1 MSETAP
7 QPVAAGDLAKT
18 PFAHVLL
25 HLHQR
30 ERTGTLVVWPAGG
43 GEGGQDR
50 IRFDAGWPVAARL
63 VEKAAALDRGLL
75 RFFSIADA
83 PYAFYAED
91 LVGDAPLKGR
101 VDPWML
107 LAASLRGPSR
117 DDAIGAYIAGI
128 GLDVPVRFRA
138 GDTKRFQLLP
148 KETAFID
155 IVRAEPTKV
164 SELLSLCELGPG
176 TGKRLLYLL
185 FVTNTLERFDATAP
199 TPKAKP
205 VAPAL
210 TANAVVAAFEALP
223 IPDFEDV
230 PASPPTPT
238 KPLQPSARASQRTSL
253 MPDTSTNFTRSMPV
267 PESPP
272 ENLSADAR
280 SFWNE
285 VTERCHKIEKQNY
298 YDMLDVP
305 REASAESVRKQYYAI
320 AKRWHPDR
328 ALGELAPLKPYV
340 EACFAIFT
348 VANET
353 LGDDKKRAN
362 YLRQVQEGGGTP
374 EADRAMEAIL
384 WAAKEHQK
392 AEVLFKRRDFEGAAA
407 ILAAAI
413 QVTPDEADV
422 LAAHAW
428 ALFNMPVDEA
438 REQEMMV
445 VVTRALAIEPKHD
458 RAHYYKGLMY
468 VRTGQDANAAKHFR
482 EAAQINPKNLEAAR
496 EVRLVEM
503 RTKSTGGPA
512 KNSKA
517 PPKDEKAKAK
527 DDGFMSKLF
536 GSKKT

>member
-1 MSETAP
+1 MSESAP

-30 ERTGTLVVWPAGG
+30 ERTGTLVIWPSGG
-43 GEGGQDR
+43 GDGGQDR
-50 IRFDAGWPVAARL
+50 IRFEAGWPVGARL

-75 RFFSIADA
+75 RFFSIVDA

-117 DDAIGAYIAGI
+117 DDAIGAYISGV

-138 GDTKRFQLLP
+138 GDTKRYQLLP
-148 KETAFID
+148 KEAAFLD

-164 SELLSLCELGPG
+164 SELLALCELGPG
-176 TGKRLLYLL
+176 TGKRLIYLF
-185 FVTNTLERFDATAP
+185 FVTNTLERFDAAAS
-199 TPKAKP
+199 KAKP
-205 VAPAL
+205 APAPQ
-210 TANAVVAAFEALP
+210 TVSATVAAFEALP
-223 IPDFEDV
+223 IPDFEDS
-230 PASPPTPT
+230 PASAPVAI
-238 KPLQPSARASQRTSL
+238 KPAQPSPRASQRTSL
-253 MPDTSTNFTRSMPV
+253 VPDTSTNFTRSMPV

-272 ENLSADAR
+272 ESLSPDALA
-280 SFWNE
+280 FWNE
-285 VTERCHKIEKQNY
+285 VIGRCQKLEKQNY
-298 YDMLDVP
+298 YDMLEVA
-305 REASAESVRKQYYAI
+305 REASAETVRKQYYAI

-353 LGDDKKRAN
+353 LGDEKKRAN

-374 EADRAMEAIL
+374 EADRTMEAIL

-392 AEVLFKRRDFEGAAA
+392 AEVLFKRRDFDGAAT

-413 QVTPDEADV
+413 QITPDETDV
-422 LAAHAW
+422 LAAYAW

-438 REQEMMV
+438 RDLEMMTLV
-445 VVTRALAIEPKHD
+445 SRALAIEPKHD

-468 VRTGQDANAAKHFR
+468 VRAGQDANAAKHFR
-482 EAAQINPKNLEAAR
+482 EAAQINPKNLDAAR

-503 RTKSTGGPA
+503 RTKSSGGPA

-517 PPKDEKAKAK
+517 PPAKDDKAKPK
-527 DDGFMSKLF
+527 DDGFLSKLF